1 MNIQLQSNITEYLT
15 KKQCIECVEKQKA
28 NLVYDVSGILPCDIK
43 ISDEG
48 YRMYRENLSK
58 LEKSDSIVA
67 KEKSLDKEIFSKAV
81 IDITGLTQLNFHSQF
96 KKINSKNNIDGGK
109 CEGLDLAKNCFE
121 IYTSM
126 YNEIKQGYADG
137 TREIWIVDQAAEN
150 GFRKA
155 TEDEELAAL
164 DSAYDFYAQVV
175 DAYVNVG
182 SKNSETIENA
192 VNKLRADLENQ
203 KYVNRTQE
211 EFDQTIENLYY
222 RLMNAADAWKKG
234 YSADVDKSYLFDV
247 IFKNSI
253 MLHTESVIVS

>member
-1 MNIQLQSNITEYLT
+1 MTINSLNGINTQIMAA
-15 KKQCIECVEKQKA
+15 KQCGGKQKV
-28 NLVYDVSGILPCDIK
+28 NSDCNVSSVPSCDIK

-48 YRMYRENLSK
+48 YRMYRKNLSK
-58 LEKSDSIVA
+58 LENSGSIAA
-67 KEKSLDKEIFSKAV
+67 KEKGLDKEIFSKAV

-96 KKINSKNNIDGGK
+96 KKLNSKNHVDGGK

-121 IYTSM
+121 IYSSM

-137 TREIWIVDQAAEN
+137 TREIWIVDQGAEN

-164 DSAYDFYAQVV
+164 DSTYDFYAQVV

-211 EFDQTIENLYY
+211 EPDQKIEGLYY

-234 YSADVDKSYLFDV
+234 YSADVENSYLFDT
-247 IFKNSI
+247 IFKNNI
-253 MLHTESVIVS
+253 MMHAEAVIF